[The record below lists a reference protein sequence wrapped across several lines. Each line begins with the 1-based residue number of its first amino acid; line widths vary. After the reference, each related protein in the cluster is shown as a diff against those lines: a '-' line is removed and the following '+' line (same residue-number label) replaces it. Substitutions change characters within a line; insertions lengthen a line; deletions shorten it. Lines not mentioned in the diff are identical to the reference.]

1 MFNAANSK
9 KEKSSSAQQGIMN
22 FIGAGT
28 EVKGDLASNGD
39 IRVDGSIEG
48 TVRVQQRLV
57 VGDSGKIAGDIH
69 ALHATIA
76 GYIKGNVSVK
86 KTLILKPNSKIDGDI
101 ITDQLIIESGA
112 QFNGRCTMN
121 VQKTV
126 SPASTAIP
134 HATTKGW

>member
-1 MFNAANSK
+1 
-9 KEKSSSAQQGIMN
+9 MN
-22 FIGAGT
+22 FIGTGT

-126 SPASTAIP
+126 SPASTQSP
-134 HATTKGW
+134 NATTKG

>member
-22 FIGAGT
+22 FIGTGT
-28 EVKGDLASNGD
+28 EVKGDLSSNGD

-126 SPASTAIP
+126 NPASAP
-134 HATTKGW
+134 ASHATTKG

>member
-9 KEKSSSAQQGIMN
+9 KEKSGSAQQGIMN

-126 SPASTAIP
+126 SPASAP
-134 HATTKGW
+134 GPNATTKG